1 MSQTATIILAFLSSG
16 TFTVL
21 LTWVLKRIDEK
32 KSKKD
37 GMAAQLFRM
46 EKRLDGI
53 EARQIKQEEHD
64 NQQYLSILRLTVMDS
79 DMPMSERLIAGKE
92 YISKNGNGDVKEFY
106 KELERSVNEND

>member
-1 MSQTATIILAFLSSG
+1 MSATWTVIIAFLSSG

-21 LTWVLKRIDEK
+21 LTWILKRFDER

-37 GMAAQLFRM
+37 GMAAQLSLVV
-46 EKRLDGI
+46 KRLDGI

-92 YISKNGNGDVKEFY
+92 YLARNGNGDVRKFY
-106 KELERSVNEND
+106 EELEKRVNG